1 MRTRLFALAFTT
13 ALLLF
18 WSGCGDAEPEI
29 TERVT
34 EVYPDSSRKVVEKV
48 QGDSVVAVERYRPTG
63 SVMRIERGDS
73 VQTYLDIHPADSAYV
88 LKDFLLGRWRSV
100 GIDTTDE
107 SNSLTYIFRDGS
119 LTFLNPKG
127 EINEQIG
134 IRYDSLRT
142 LYTEAGTPFT
152 TEIVDFDTVRVS
164 GYTLVREGLEDRPA
178 ASTRSDAGN
187 TSASGDAS

>member
-1 MRTRLFALAFTT
+1 MRIRLFAIALT
-13 ALLLF
+13 ASLLLL
-18 WSGCGDAEPEI
+18 WTGCSTEEPEI

-34 EVYPDSSRKVVEKV
+34 DVYSDSSRKVVEKI
-48 QGDSVVAVERYRPTG
+48 QGDSVIAIERYRPTG

-88 LKDFLLGRWRSV
+88 LKDFLLGRWRSI
-100 GIDTTDE
+100 GIDTTDA

-119 LTFLNPKG
+119 LTFLNPQG
-127 EINEQIG
+127 EVNEQIG

-164 GYTLVREGLEDRPA
+164 GYTLVREGLETERTA
-178 ASTRSDAGN
+178 AAEDSG
-187 TSASGDAS
+187 TSSSGDAS

>member
-1 MRTRLFALAFTT
+1 MRIRLFAF
-13 ALLLF
+13 ALFAAPLLF
-18 WSGCGDAEPEI
+18 GSGCSAEEPEV

-88 LKDFLLGRWRSV
+88 LKDFLLGRWRSI
-100 GIDTTDE
+100 GIDTTDP

-119 LTFLNPKG
+119 LTFLNPQGKV
-127 EINEQIG
+127 NEQIG
-134 IRYDSLRT
+134 VRYDSLRT

-164 GYTLVREGLEDRPA
+164 GYTLVREGLERESIT
-178 ASTRSDAGN
+178 ASDT
-187 TSASGDAS
+187 ASG